1 MAIIKYIKNTIRA
14 ARNICIFSG
23 VPFCAASFIKKGNLR
38 MQGTPISMT
47 KSVYIVGLAFE
58 RNP

>member
-1 MAIIKYIKNTIRA
+1 MAIIIYIKNTIIA

-23 VPFCAASFIKKGNLR
+23 VPFCAASFGKKGNLR
-38 MQGTPISMT
+38 MQGTFNLMT
-47 KSVYIVGLAFE
+47 KSIYIVRLAIE